1 MLEDLKIST
10 KLRLGY
16 GLVIFFL
23 VILSTIVF
31 YLMSHLGGS
40 LEKITKV
47 YSPKVVRS
55 NNIIDRVNENTIY
68 LLSATLKES
77 REEVLLAK
85 DRILQNRS
93 GNVQDI
99 QFLRENANT
108 EKERFGIQELADART
123 KFIPYQDKYI
133 SQLEVGDYKGAK
145 DTLPQF
151 SVTQQQYLK
160 AVKDLIVYD
169 VIGISAIAI
178 LFSIFFGYMT
188 SNSITKPLA
197 ALLLAIRKVEKEGE
211 FSIKVDSTSKDEVA
225 EVANSLSSLLAM
237 LENMKRY
244 NFSDRSCYSRKAGYS
259 CGYFSLSGRLQKNC
273 RGCKQNARRR
283 NRTAKRSR

>member
-160 AVKDLIVYD
+160 AVKDLIVYETEL
-169 VIGISAIAI
+169 STTANQES
-178 LFSIFFGYMT
+178 L
-188 SNSITKPLA
+188 N
-197 ALLLAIRKVEKEGE
+197 
-211 FSIKVDSTSKDEVA
+211 DSQ
-225 EVANSLSSLLAM
+225 
-237 LENMKRY
+237 KRVPM
-244 NFSDRSCYSRKAGYS
+244 C
-259 CGYFSLSGRLQKNC
+259 
-273 RGCKQNARRR
+273 
-283 NRTAKRSR
+283 